1 MDFYEYYLKKY
12 NDADSA
18 EEFDID
24 PENMERMLLELY
36 IQHQAEDGL
45 DEDADEHRADA
56 LKRLSM
62 YEERFRLLQKLD
74 DDMIRRQENAI
85 RTDEDFYE
93 YVRLLDRRDANAER
107 RARYHE
113 IGRGEV
119 PLEFGMDERYSAKF
133 PRETYYQYCTRTG
146 RFLDIIYDCPNEIS
160 EYVADPVISTALK
173 RLKPEH
179 KEILHFRT
187 IRNYSTEEVA
197 KYRGQTDRNIRSV
210 YNTAIRKVNK
220 EMEKLRE
227 SERKYGKA
235 F

>member
-1 MDFYEYYLKKY
+1 MDFYKYYLKKY

-24 PENMERMLLELY
+24 PENMERVLLELY
-36 IQHQAEDGL
+36 IQHQVEDGL

-113 IGRGEV
+113 IGRG
-119 PLEFGMDERYSAKF
+119 KF
-133 PRETYYQYCTRTG
+133 P
-146 RFLDIIYDCPNEIS
+146 LNS
-160 EYVADPVISTALK
+160 EWMKDTAQNSRGKLITSTAQG
-173 RLKPEH
+173 PEGSL
-179 KEILHFRT
+179 ISSMTARM
-187 IRNYSTEEVA
+187 
-197 KYRGQTDRNIRSV
+197 RSA
-210 YNTAIRKVNK
+210 NMSLTR
-220 EMEKLRE
+220 
-227 SERKYGKA
+227 
-235 F
+235 